1 MAYQFDHVKSK
12 NTRKINATE
21 REQIDNRL
29 GSLDKL
35 GFLGTVA
42 PSESTSIKV
51 STFLRNSR
59 LYGLGLLLDGTPH
72 TWSDTQLRRK
82 IQRHTAQIYTPGMDV
97 SYEVTEKPTK
107 LNKTPGLPGHWHL
120 PRVKIDG
127 SYLHSFKVCFP
138 SSLQARSE
146 LLEHQQTRDEP
157 DSQALE
163 ELLSVLL
170 PVEPG
175 EH

>member
-1 MAYQFDHVKSK
+1 MTHQFEPVKSHG
-12 NTRKINATE
+12 TRPTNATE
-21 REQIDNRL
+21 REELDNRL

-42 PSESTSIKV
+42 PSEATSIKV
-51 STFLRNSR
+51 STFLRHSKLN
-59 LYGLGLLLDGTPH
+59 GLGLLLDGEPH
-72 TWSDTQLRRK
+72 SWADTQLRRK
-82 IQRHTAQIYTPGMDV
+82 IQRHTAEIFTPGMNV

-107 LNKTPGLPGHWHL
+107 LTNTPGLPPHWHL
-120 PRVKIDG
+120 PRVNLDG

-138 SSLQARSE
+138 SSIQARSE
-146 LLEHQQTRDEP
+146 LLEQQQTREEVDP
-157 DSQALE
+157 DTMEALC
-163 ELLSVLL
+163 SVLL